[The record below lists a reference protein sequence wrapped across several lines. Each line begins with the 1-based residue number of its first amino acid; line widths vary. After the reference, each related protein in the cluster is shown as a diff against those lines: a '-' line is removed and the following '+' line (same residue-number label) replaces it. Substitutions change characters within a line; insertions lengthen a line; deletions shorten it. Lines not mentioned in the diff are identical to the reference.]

1 MDFNSEGLDGP
12 ALSALYFRSSTGE
25 NETDFGDAERVR
37 TDAIPLTTPGVY
49 KQVLVSPVG
58 SRGCTAAGR
67 RLVIFACEMVY
78 LRGRRRVI
86 ARSHCELA
94 TASRRA
100 IPVRWTSA
108 AVFHNRETS
117 LTSLLHY
124 EKGFYKYFKNTG
136 PDTCVL
142 YNRKDGVL
150 RGRAAPYNTSSHKRN
165 SRAIMRKQDPL
176 VCRRFGQNHFLI
188 VFGEIRPLSNILI
201 L

>member
-1 MDFNSEGLDGP
+1 M
-12 ALSALYFRSSTGE
+12 
-25 NETDFGDAERVR
+25 GDAERVR

-49 KQVLVSPVG
+49 KQVLVTPVG

-78 LRGRRRVI
+78 LRGRQRLI

-124 EKGFYKYFKNTG
+124 EKGVYKYLKTHRA
-136 PDTCVL
+136 DTCAL
-142 YNRKDGVL
+142 CNTQDGAL
-150 RGRAAPYNTSSHKRN
+150 RGRAAPYNRYVRQATSVTH
-165 SRAIMRKQDPL
+165 M
-176 VCRRFGQNHFLI
+176 
-188 VFGEIRPLSNILI
+188 
-201 L
+201 

>member
-1 MDFNSEGLDGP
+1 MHSYSLYSPRYALKSVKYFLQSVDFNSEGYDGP
-12 ALSALYFRSSTGE
+12 ALSALYFRSRTGE
-25 NETDFGDAERVR
+25 NETVLGDAERVR
-37 TDAIPLTTPGVY
+37 TDAIPFDDGGVY
-49 KQVLVSPVG
+49 KQVLVTPVD

-100 IPVRWTSA
+100 IPGRWTSA

-124 EKGFYKYFKNTG
+124 EKGDSINIVKNTEPTPVRYVTDQTERYVG
-136 PDTCVL
+136 GRRPTIVIHVQSRPQHTCC
-142 YNRKDGVL
+142 Y
-150 RGRAAPYNTSSHKRN
+150 A
-165 SRAIMRKQDPL
+165 
-176 VCRRFGQNHFLI
+176 
-188 VFGEIRPLSNILI
+188 
-201 L
+201 

>member
-1 MDFNSEGLDGP
+1 MDFNSEGYDGP

-25 NETDFGDAERVR
+25 NETVLGDAERVR
-37 TDAIPLTTPGVY
+37 TDAIPFADAGVY
-49 KQVLVSPVG
+49 KQVLVTPVD

-94 TASRRA
+94 TTSRRA
-100 IPVRWTSA
+100 IPGRWTSA

-124 EKGFYKYFKNTG
+124 EMGDSINIVKKHWT
-136 PDTCVL
+136 DTCAL
-142 YNRKDGVL
+142 CNRPDGAI
-150 RGRAAPYNTSSHKRN
+150 RRRAVRRPTIHTYVQP
-165 SRAIMRKQDPL
+165 RAQL
-176 VCRRFGQNHFLI
+176 ACCYA
-188 VFGEIRPLSNILI
+188 
-201 L
+201 